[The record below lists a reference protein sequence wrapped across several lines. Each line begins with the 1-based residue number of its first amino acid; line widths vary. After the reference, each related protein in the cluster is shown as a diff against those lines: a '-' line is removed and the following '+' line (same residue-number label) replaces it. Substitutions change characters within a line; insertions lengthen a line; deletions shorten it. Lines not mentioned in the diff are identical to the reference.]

1 MGYMQEHGYYEDQ
14 QGNFYY
20 DVEKVKKLL
29 GKEELRRELHIEVKK
44 FVQQS
49 SLLVGAD
56 KIREI
61 LRKLDE

>member
-1 MGYMQEHGYYEDQ
+1 MSYIQEHGYYEDQ
-14 QGNFYY
+14 LGNAYF
-20 DVEKVKKLL
+20 DKEKIKRAIRIQKLR
-29 GKEELRRELHIEVKK
+29 EELHVEVKK

>member
-1 MGYMQEHGYYEDQ
+1 MGYMQEHGYYEDY
-14 QGNFYY
+14 QGNAYF

-29 GKEELRRELHIEVKK
+29 RKEELRRELHDEVKK
-44 FVQQS
+44 FVLQS
-49 SLLVGAD
+49 SLLIGAD